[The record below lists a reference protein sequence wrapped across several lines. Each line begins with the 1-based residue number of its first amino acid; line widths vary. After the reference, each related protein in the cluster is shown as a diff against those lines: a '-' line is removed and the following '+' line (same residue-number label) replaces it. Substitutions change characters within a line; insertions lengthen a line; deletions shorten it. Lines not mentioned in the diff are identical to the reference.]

1 MSIDINIPGYTLIR
15 EIGKGGMA
23 TVYLG
28 MQTLLERKVAIKI
41 LHQRLSAESDEFK
54 KRFFAEGKTLA
65 KLQHDNIVS
74 IIDKEIL

>member
-41 LHQRLSAESDEFK
+41 LHQRLSAESDEFDDAPSRSARK
-54 KRFFAEGKTLA
+54 VRRPAYSHSQT
-65 KLQHDNIVS
+65 V
-74 IIDKEIL
+74 